1 MQLSL
6 NALGGK
12 NIFAFPTEKPFEYAR
27 HAACLHKGNE
37 SFMAGL
43 KATELQQRR
52 APDSFTQ

>member
-1 MQLSL
+1 MLLPL
-6 NALGGK
+6 NAVRGK

-27 HAACLHKGNE
+27 HVACQHKGNE

-43 KATELQQRR
+43 KATELQQRQ